1 MDSAFLTGL
10 GLATPAGLNAYLP
23 LLIVAL
29 ADRFSNLITLG
40 KPFDLLASNVGIGL
54 LLFFLTVEVV
64 VDKVPGVDHVNDL
77 IQTVI
82 RPAAGALLMMAGTE
96 DGQLNSAVAFFV
108 GLFAA
113 GTVHAA
119 KTAVRPAWTV
129 TTGGIANPF
138 VSFAEDLVAAIS
150 AIVALLAPA
159 LVLVFLVLF
168 AAFFVWAI
176 RKVRRGATGRVN
188 PGRATPSLRR

>member
-10 GLATPAGLNAYLP
+10 GLAMPAGLNAYLP
-23 LLIVAL
+23 LLIVAM

-40 KPFDLLASNVGIGL
+40 RPYDLLSSNIGIGVLML
-54 LLFFLTVEVV
+54 LLTVEIV
-64 VDKVPGVDHVNDL
+64 VDKIPGADHVNDL
-77 IQTVI
+77 VQSVI

-96 DGQLNSAVAFFV
+96 DGALNPAVAFVV
-108 GLFAA
+108 GLLAA

-119 KTAVRPAWTV
+119 KATTRPLMTV

-138 VSFAEDLVAAIS
+138 VSFAEDGIAAVS
-150 AIVALLAPA
+150 AIVALVAPA

-168 AAFFVWAI
+168 LGVVVWAY
-176 RKVRRGATGRVN
+176 RQVRRSRRSPPT
-188 PGRATPSLRR
+188 PGSALSSLRR

>member
-10 GLATPAGLNAYLP
+10 GLAMPAGLNAYLP

-40 KPFDLLASNVGIGL
+40 RPYDFLSTNLGIGIL
-54 LLFFLTVEVV
+54 LLLLTVEIV
-64 VDKVPGVDHVNDL
+64 VDKIPGADHVNDL
-77 IQTVI
+77 VQTVI

-96 DGQLNSAVAFFV
+96 DGRLAPAVAFFV
-108 GLFAA
+108 GLLAA

-119 KTAVRPAWTV
+119 KATTRPLLTV

-138 VSFAEDLVAAIS
+138 VSFAEDLVAAIT
-150 AIVALLAPA
+150 AIVALVAPA
-159 LVLVFLVLF
+159 LVLVFLALF
-168 AAFFVWAI
+168 AGLVFWAY
-176 RKVRRGATGRVN
+176 RRVRQSRRSPPQ
-188 PGRATPSLRR
+188 PGSALSSLRQ